1 MRGQNAVVGVC
12 EMGSVILQRIAI
24 GTHIPRLRCAKWI
37 KRINPDKGNIDA
49 RVESQRSL
57 DRRSHY
63 AKAPAQTRR
72 RAIP

>member
-49 RVESQRSL
+49 RVESQ
-57 DRRSHY
+57 
-63 AKAPAQTRR
+63 
-72 RAIP
+72 